1 MFATI
6 INGVVVYL
14 GNCREKAV
22 SVGNDLAVKEVSSL
36 EELSSMMNP
45 KSTTKSA
52 DQELGDILTKLSQSL
67 CGNAANKDFL
77 DQLKSDS
84 KNVVVEAKNLGARGI
99 KTVGAGF
106 IAIGDLLNKIEETEN
121 NKNSSN

>member
-22 SVGNDLAVKEVSSL
+22 SVGNDLAVKEVNSL
-36 EELSSMMNP
+36 EELSLMMNP

-52 DQELGDILTKLSQSL
+52 DQELSDILTKLSQNL
-67 CGNAANKDFL
+67 YDNVANKDFL